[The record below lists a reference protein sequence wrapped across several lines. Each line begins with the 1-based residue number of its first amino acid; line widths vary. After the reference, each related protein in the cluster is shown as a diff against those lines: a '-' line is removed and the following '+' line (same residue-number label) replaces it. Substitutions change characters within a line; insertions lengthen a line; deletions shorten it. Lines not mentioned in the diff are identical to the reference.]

1 MSKNFN
7 RKNTV
12 IIRKNNFDNIL
23 KETKQNDLEYKTK
36 KNIKIENTKNKNQ
49 NLI

>member
-36 KNIKIENTKNKNQ
+36 KNIKMKILT
-49 NLI
+49 I